1 MKNNILMSENIRQKR
16 LKILEYFDAC
26 ICHHY
31 NTCISI
37 LSFPSSTNLVKD
49 VEIIYRKTLISTAKN
64 NIEIA
69 QSQLLELTSPHD

>member
-1 MKNNILMSENIRQKR
+1 MG
-16 LKILEYFDAC
+16 
-26 ICHHY
+26 
-31 NTCISI
+31 
-37 LSFPSSTNLVKD
+37 FPSSTNLVKD

>member
-1 MKNNILMSENIRQKR
+1 MIRQYKSR
-16 LKILEYFDAC
+16 FSLIVAWRYNT
-26 ICHHY
+26 

-69 QSQLLELTSPHD
+69 QSQLLELTSPHN